1 MKKFYLFLTL
11 LITACSFMDSL
22 SEFGVDNKNC
32 IGVRRFKVLQ
42 AIDHNTGLAFEC
54 FTPDCSDAYNNNLDL
69 IFGDNVNEDLYDG
82 MVYEVP
88 SDKCAVRKGVYRYV
102 NTQET
107 PKTVSQIIFEYK
119 NDYKSEEEHQ
129 ERINKAKEDIYS
141 FLYSFCMNSFED
153 RKLQTDEEYCKCY
166 GSSFIDNNG
175 DEKAVK
181 KECGKLPKFLSSN

>member
-42 AIDHNTGLAFEC
+42 AIDHNTGLALEC
-54 FTPDCSDAYNNNLDL
+54 FTPDCSDAYNNNLDF
-69 IFGDNVNEDLYDG
+69 IYGDNVNEDLYD
-82 MVYEVP
+82 
-88 SDKCAVRKGVYRYV
+88 
-102 NTQET
+102 TQET